1 MITYF
6 DHLLAGAL
14 SCAMAVS
21 LATGASAQDSTVRK
35 VSDYTCK
42 DVMRDNG
49 EGRDIAIAFMHG
61 YLLGKAGATEFDLDV
76 LTKQSDAFIE
86 NCLDNPTTPAMD
98 AMMKAKG

>member
-1 MITYF
+1 MITYL
-6 DHLLAGAL
+6 DHLLAGAVA
-14 SCAMAVS
+14 CTMAVG
-21 LATGASAQDSTVRK
+21 LATDANAQDSTKRK

-42 DVMRDNG
+42 DVMRDSG

-61 YLLGKAGATEFDLDV
+61 YLVGKAGATEIDLEL

-86 NCLDNPTTPAMD
+86 YCLDNPTAAAMD